1 MDLKNY
7 GQMNESVPHFKIPQ
21 KYSMFNVHTL
31 KILFRYQSSVTVAL
45 KQEMGLWGLKGF
57 PVLWIRDLY
66 NTTGFQVFFFCRFLQ
81 KGD

>member
-1 MDLKNY
+1 
-7 GQMNESVPHFKIPQ
+7 MNESVPHFKIPQ

-31 KILFRYQSSVTVAL
+31 KILFSYQSSVTVAL

-66 NTTGFQVFFFCRFLQ
+66 NTTGFQVFFFFFFFFSVDSGKRESE
-81 KGD
+81 